1 MRQTPT
7 RPSWPSRAIKQVTTA
22 SPRLLPGNLLI
33 HEHTRINEPKTQ
45 TTAPATNMFSIRRT
59 LPASVRAFSTTTPRP
74 LARMQIIG
82 RLADQP
88 ELTPTSTGR
97 EITKFAVGVSSGPR
111 DEQGNRAVSW
121 YRVASFAEGPGR
133 EVLLGMEK
141 G

>member
-1 MRQTPT
+1 MH
-7 RPSWPSRAIKQVTTA
+7 AL
-22 SPRLLPGNLLI
+22 RL
-33 HEHTRINEPKTQ
+33 
-45 TTAPATNMFSIRRT
+45 ART
-59 LPASVRAFSTTTPRP
+59 LPTTARAFSTSAPRP

-88 ELTPTSTGR
+88 EITPTSTGR
-97 EITKFAVGVSSGPR
+97 EITRFAVGVSSGPK

-133 EVLLGMEK
+133 DVLLGMEK